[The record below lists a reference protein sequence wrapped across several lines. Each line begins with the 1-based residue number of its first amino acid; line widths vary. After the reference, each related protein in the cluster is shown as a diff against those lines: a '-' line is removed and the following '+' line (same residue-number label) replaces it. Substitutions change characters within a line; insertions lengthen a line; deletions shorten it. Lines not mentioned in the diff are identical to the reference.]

1 MSLITQLEKRSA
13 AIDRRVL
20 AGWLAPAIILFGTL
34 LRFLTIGVK
43 SYWLDEV
50 MMLRA
55 AGGGLDTLIAQIN
68 NGRPP
73 VYTVMAYFWMQLFG
87 SSEAATRSLSAI
99 FGSLALICM
108 YLVGKELLGRRAGLI
123 ATFIMAVSEFQIDQS
138 QNFRYYA
145 AFLFFALIS
154 YLALWRMLH
163 TGQRKYWGIYVLS
176 TMATFYSH
184 THGVFIIAAQGL
196 FFVLQFRRYRST
208 GWLWLASQV
217 VIFLGILPGLLL
229 AFTGASSG
237 TSNVFQWIRD
247 PKLYMPLITLVKF
260 VLPGRHAP
268 ALITIAGALVF
279 GLVGVL
285 LYVLYKGRA
294 EWAQSAH
301 EFPATL
307 RELNDKSSE
316 LVLIGCWLVIPL
328 ALPLALSNVFGPMYL
343 DRYVIGAAPALYL
356 LMALAMVTLHKVVP
370 VVLPLGMLA
379 ILITPGLVEYYT
391 TPTNEQWREAA
402 SFIHQNMQPQDRFI
416 FAPGEDGA
424 MEESLNWYYR
434 GELPGCGIEA
444 DVRQPATIAQA
455 LPQCLNGAPRFWLIV
470 RGYPE
475 RVQPYRDFF
484 LVHTPANF
492 QLSAEQHLKDVDVYL
507 FSMNG
512 G

>member
-1 MSLITQLEKRSA
+1 MSLITQLEQRSA

-20 AGWLAPAIILFGTL
+20 AGWLAPAVILFGTL
-34 LRFLTIGVK
+34 LRFLTLGVK

-99 FGSLALICM
+99 FGSLALIGI
-108 YLVGKELLGRRAGLI
+108 YLVGKELLGRRVGLI

-145 AFLFFALIS
+145 MFLFFALIS
-154 YLALWRMLH
+154 YLALWRALH
-163 TGQRKYWGIYVLS
+163 TGKPRYWVIYVVS
-176 TMATFYSH
+176 AVATFYTH

-196 FFVLQFRRYRST
+196 FFVFLFRRFRSA
-208 GWLWLASQV
+208 WLVWLASQV

-247 PKLYMPLITLVKF
+247 PKLYTPLITLVKF
-260 VLPGRHAP
+260 ILPGRHAP
-268 ALITIAGALVF
+268 VLITIAGALAF
-279 GLVGVL
+279 GLIGAVL
-285 LYVLYKGRA
+285 YILYKGKD
-294 EWAQSAH
+294 EWAQSVH
-301 EFPATL
+301 ELPTNV
-307 RELNDKSSE
+307 RELDNKSSQ
-316 LVLIGCWLVIPL
+316 LVFIGCWLVVPL
-328 ALPLALSNVFGPMYL
+328 VLPLALSNVFGPMYL

-402 SFIHQNMQPQDRFI
+402 NYIHQNLQPQDRFI

-424 MEESLNWYYR
+424 METSLNWYYR
-434 GELPGCGIEA
+434 GDLPGCGIEA
-444 DVRQPATIAQA
+444 DTRQPADIARA
-455 LPQCLNGAPRFWLIV
+455 LPQCLDGAPRFWLIL

-484 LVHTPANF
+484 LIHTPANMH
-492 QLSAEQHLKDVDVYL
+492 LAVEQHLKDVDLYL